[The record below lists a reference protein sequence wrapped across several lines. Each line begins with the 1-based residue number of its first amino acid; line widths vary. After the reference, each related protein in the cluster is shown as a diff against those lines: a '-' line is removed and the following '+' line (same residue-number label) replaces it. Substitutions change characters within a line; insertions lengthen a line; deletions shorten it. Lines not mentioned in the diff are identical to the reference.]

1 MSLTKMLSKRELPL
15 RQFFESRLPNCA
27 YMQKEWKSCG
37 KPVIIPEGQVNW
49 GFVGAAF
56 DYRVRYLFTITPP
69 DRFNAARGSI
79 QLPDNH
85 FLFQE
90 FATDLTNFLSL
101 NDPRGRALSPATE
114 RQLASYCY
122 VLAIYESLFRA
133 RVQSSPLFNLPIGA
147 TVADLLALAP
157 TADIDDLYNL
167 INAAA
172 HTLENLFSKPIIANP
187 TFTGSIDVGGAD
199 ADLIIEN
206 CLLEIKTT
214 KNTSLDKEMV
224 YQLLGYVLL
233 DYDDE
238 YRIGEIGFYLSR
250 VPALIK
256 FPLES
261 AIEIMIKN

>member
-1 MSLTKMLSKRELPL
+1 MKVCLE
-15 RQFFESRLPNCA
+15 
-27 YMQKEWKSCG
+27 
-37 KPVIIPEGQVNW
+37 PVCKV
-49 GFVGAAF
+49 
-56 DYRVRYLFTITPP
+56 
-69 DRFNAARGSI
+69 
-79 QLPDNH
+79 
-85 FLFQE
+85 
-90 FATDLTNFLSL
+90 
-101 NDPRGRALSPATE
+101 AL
-114 RQLASYCY
+114 
-122 VLAIYESLFRA
+122 
-133 RVQSSPLFNLPIGA
+133 LFNLPIGA

-261 AIEIMIKN
+261 AIEIMSNGAYDIISLRREIRELLFNLSHDPMEPYG